1 MSDNAAERVK
11 WYTLARKFP
20 QLIGRTPDG
29 TRIPG
34 GPYTVTQAIG
44 GMIVLAVGYYS
55 MGLWANFGT
64 MGNYVVLILA
74 TGGTIFG
81 LGKVPLGARSPV
93 SIAAGVVKAAGAPRT
108 GRLRG
113 KAVRIRAPHQL
124 RHRIV
129 VCHPIPLPTDVRLP
143 DSPPV
148 VAPAAPVLE
157 VTIPEPTAAP
167 AAAPTPTAVP
177 TPAVVGAPA
186 RRRALRHP
194 QLSGVQALMATVGA
208 NPPEE
213 N

>member
-1 MSDNAAERVK
+1 MSETAVERVK

-29 TRIPG
+29 ARIPG

-55 MGLWANFGT
+55 MGLWAGFGT
-64 MGNYVVLILA
+64 LGNYAVLLMVTAA
-74 TGGTIFG
+74 TIIG

-93 SIAAGVVKAAGAPRT
+93 SIALGAMKAAGAPRT

-129 VCHPIPLPTDVRLP
+129 VCRLIPYPTDVPLAGVP
-143 DSPPV
+143 Q
-148 VAPAAPVLE
+148 PAAP
-157 VTIPEPTAAP
+157 TAP
-167 AAAPTPTAVP
+167 APERTFTEPASAPVP
-177 TPAVVGAPA
+177 TPALAAVGAPP
-186 RRRALRHP
+186 RRRPPRHP
-194 QLSGVQALMATVGA
+194 QLSGVQALMATAGA
-208 NPPEE
+208 NSPEE

>member
-1 MSDNAAERVK
+1 MSENAAERVK

-29 TRIPG
+29 ARIPG

-44 GMIVLAVGYYS
+44 GMIVLAFGYYS
-55 MGLWANFGT
+55 MGVWASFGT
-64 MGNYVVLILA
+64 LGNYAVLLLA
-74 TGGTIFG
+74 TGGTIIG

-93 SIAAGVVKAAGAPRT
+93 SIALGVVKAAGAPRT

-124 RHRIV
+124 RHNIV

-143 DSPPV
+143 NSPPAVPLDTPV
-148 VAPAAPVLE
+148 V
-157 VTIPEPTAAP
+157 EPTLTE
-167 AAAPTPTAVP
+167 PTPTTAPTAVP
-177 TPAVVGAPA
+177 MPAPAGAPA
-186 RRRALRHP
+186 RRRPPRHP

-208 NPPEE
+208 NPSKDS
-213 N
+213 